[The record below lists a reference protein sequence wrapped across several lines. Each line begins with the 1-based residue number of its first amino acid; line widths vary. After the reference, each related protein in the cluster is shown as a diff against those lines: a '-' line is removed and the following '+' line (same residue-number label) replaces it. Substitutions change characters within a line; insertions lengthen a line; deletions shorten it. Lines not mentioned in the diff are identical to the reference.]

1 MAASGAAL
9 EEWSV
14 EGHAAIGARVVKQF
28 DGAPYLGQVAGWKG
42 PHDRSDGQ
50 VVHIERASC
59 IMHMRE
65 CAYLR
70 VSDLVVYARTHIH
83 ACITACMHTR
93 VHARSAPRRTRS
105 HKRDR

>member
-42 PHDRSDGQ
+42 PHDRADGQ
-50 VVHIERASC
+50 VVR
-59 IMHMRE
+59 IMHHAYACMRVP
-65 CAYLR
+65 AATTWR
-70 VSDLVVYARTHIH
+70 VSDLVAYARTHIH
-83 ACITACMHTR
+83 ACITACMR
-93 VHARSAPRRTRS
+93 ACA
-105 HKRDR
+105 

>member
-50 VVHIERASC
+50 VVQIERASC
-59 IMHMRE
+59 IMHMRA
-65 CAYLR
+65 CAYLQR
-70 VSDLVVYARTHIH
+70 PCGVSAT
-83 ACITACMHTR
+83 
-93 VHARSAPRRTRS
+93 
-105 HKRDR
+105 